1 MAGMGKGW
9 KAGAKRAGKVITTG
23 QTPIELE
30 TKWDLDMGGS
40 IGAFER
46 SPIKA
51 LRTIAPAM
59 SMVGRALRAVDVW
72 ANSIAFDAQI
82 NALAKRM
89 VKKEGLKGQEATDKE
104 IELRKNPTTGMIN
117 DAKDFA
123 KYTTFMDKPDR
134 VTSWIAQGRSKI
146 WAGRFVIP
154 FVNTLSNIFKRGWEH
169 TPVLGLIRNREY
181 YKGTNE
187 GYKNSASDIIAKQMI
202 GTVIAAILLAEYSED
217 RFTGAVPKNK
227 AEREAFYRQG
237 KLPWSIRF
245 GDEWVQYRR
254 IEPFNMVLAT
264 ATTVAEQ
271 MKKFKED
278 EIEEVSELFF
288 ALADGIYEN
297 LLDSSMLKG
306 LSDLMD
312 RRRKRRN
319 YFKRF
324 AGTFVPY
331 SSFWRSINRSIE
343 AHMEDDAKVREIKE
357 LSDAFAQNIP
367 YGTLRLKPRLNV
379 WGKKITLEGGVLR
392 QWLPF
397 KWRTATKDPVE
408 TELERIGLYPS
419 IPEDTVTIDGEKYDV
434 PEKLYDE
441 YRILLGY
448 DLYQGLLES
457 LQPDLSPEDA
467 AMSYKPLIDALRR
480 SRLETLKSEMRET
493 ITL

>member
-1 MAGMGKGW
+1 LV
-9 KAGAKRAGKVITTG
+9 GA
-23 QTPIELE
+23 
-30 TKWDLDMGGS
+30 
-40 IGAFER
+40 
-46 SPIKA
+46 
-51 LRTIAPAM
+51 
-59 SMVGRALRAVDVW
+59 
-72 ANSIAFDAQI
+72 
-82 NALAKRM
+82 
-89 VKKEGLKGQEATDKE
+89 
-104 IELRKNPTTGMIN
+104 
-117 DAKDFA
+117 
-123 KYTTFMDKPDR
+123 
-134 VTSWIAQGRSKI
+134 
-146 WAGRFVIP
+146 
-154 FVNTLSNIFKRGWEH
+154 
-169 TPVLGLIRNREY
+169 
-181 YKGTNE
+181 
-187 GYKNSASDIIAKQMI
+187 
-202 GTVIAAILLAEYSED
+202 VIAAIVLSEYDED

-227 AEREAFYRQG
+227 TEREQFYNQG

-278 EIEEVSELFF
+278 EVEEVSELFF

-312 RRRKRRN
+312 RRSKRRN

-343 AHMEDDAKVREIKE
+343 VHMEDDAKVREIKE

-367 YGTLRLKPRLNV
+367 FGTLKLKPRMNV
-379 WGKKITLEGGVLR
+379 WGKDITLEGGVLR

-408 TELERIGLYPS
+408 IELERIGLYPS
-419 IPEDTVTIDGEKYDV
+419 IPEDKVTIDGEKYDV
-434 PEKLYDE
+434 PEKLYED

-457 LQPDLSPEDA
+457 LQPELSPEAA
-467 AMSYKPLIDALRR
+467 AMSYKPIIDALRR
-480 SRLETLKSEMRET
+480 SHLETLKSNMRETLPAYQET